1 MNGNGS
7 YSVVTQPQNID
18 TSFVFEYSG
27 KLGVIGFLDEN
38 FVSANDAQFR
48 TNPKVETKTKLE
60 QSKKLSFS
68 SKSNESKV
76 QREESQKYTI
86 SLAQML
92 LNIISNSSYEVGI
105 LGQTEHELLNI
116 YQNKYDLFEKVVARL
131 WMLTYSSANDA
142 DHAHF
147 LNALNN
153 ISEYLPEDTNND
165 FLTYAVSALKHKSVL
180 IIETGIAMFER
191 WDNPEHLKFL
201 NVISEIN
208 IPWLDEYLEDVK
220 SNLGE

>member
-27 KLGVIGFLDEN
+27 KLGAIDFVAEN

-131 WMLTYSSANDA
+131 WTVTYSSANDA

-153 ISEYLPEDTNND
+153 ISEYLPEDTNNN